1 MAKPKRKQ
9 RPSMP
14 YWVWYMEYC
23 VFCKN
28 KNCGNCKA
36 AKWHRDDAR
45 RKRDRKEKV
54 KIRQYEEE

>member
-1 MAKPKRKQ
+1 MGKAKRKQ

-14 YWVWYMEYC
+14 YWVHYMEYC

-28 KNCGNCKA
+28 RRGCGNCKA

-45 RKRDRKEKV
+45 RKRDRREKQ
-54 KIRQYEEE
+54 RGYE